1 MREPPLA
8 QLKSVMD
15 PSVRRITHAQAWTT
29 QRDLDRPS
37 YTVWSAGL
45 SRRAVFPV
53 PNGRRSGLSGAELTT
68 YRTKGFLWE
77 HENLEPSAGNET
89 PRKPPSPALSRSRG
103 GAFVVVGARESRA
116 HGEGR
121 Q

>member
-1 MREPPLA
+1 MDKTPRYGVGNAARTGSARAIDLVCPP
-8 QLKSVMD
+8 
-15 PSVRRITHAQAWTT
+15 VRTR
-29 QRDLDRPS
+29 RPS